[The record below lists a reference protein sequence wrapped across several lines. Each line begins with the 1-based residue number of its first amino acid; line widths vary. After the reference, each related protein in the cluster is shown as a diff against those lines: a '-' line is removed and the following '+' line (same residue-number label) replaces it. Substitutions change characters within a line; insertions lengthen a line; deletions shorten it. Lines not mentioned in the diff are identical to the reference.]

1 MMNIGEDNMLL
12 TKKPLIYHIL
22 KKYMINFKN
31 YRSGEIKQK
40 QNEKLNLI
48 GKQENQKLN
57 LKEIF
62 KKKNS
67 KLDKKRIA

>member
-1 MMNIGEDNMLL
+1 MMNIGEDDMLL

-22 KKYMINFKN
+22 KKYMINIKN
-31 YRSGEIKQK
+31 YRNGEKKHRKSNKI
-40 QNEKLNLI
+40 NLI

-57 LKEIF
+57 LKENF

-67 KLDKKRIA
+67 KLDKKRIV